1 MNEADLEKY
10 EQRNLNKLVPGQEI
24 STVIAAISGD
34 TVFLDL
40 SAKSEGVLDANELK
54 DKDGNL
60 KVKEG
65 DTIKAFFTGL
75 KNGEMTFTTKIAGE
89 KADNSMLEN
98 AYKNHIPVEGS
109 VEKEIKGGFEVKIG
123 QARAFC
129 PYSKMGFRQKAE
141 PSEFIGKHLSFM
153 IMEFKDGG
161 KNLLVSNRKIKEIE
175 HENQLD
181 NLSKTLQVGMKVT
194 GTVKSLQSFGAFIDI
209 DGFQALLPISE
220 VSHERISDLST
231 VLKVGQEITAEIIKT
246 DWKNEKI
253 SVSMKNLEA
262 DPWNNAKQ
270 NFPVGTKIDGVIS
283 RVQDFGLFINLDKG
297 IDGLVHISALD
308 VERNTNLK
316 KIYKPGTKMSVTV
329 ESVDAENHRIAL
341 VPATS
346 KEQDQT
352 AEKYMNTQSDDD
364 GETYNPFA
372 ALLKR

>member
-1 MNEADLEKY
+1 MNEADLAKY

-129 PYSKMGFRQKAE
+129 PYSQMGYRQKAE
-141 PSEFIGKHLSFM
+141 PSEFIGRHLSFM
-153 IMEFKDGG
+153 IMEFKEGG

-209 DGFQALLPISE
+209 DGFQALLPVSE
-220 VSHERISDLST
+220 VSHERISDLSS

-262 DPWNNAKQ
+262 DPWDNAKQ